1 MLEKKHLNYKK
12 LIVYKK
18 TLKSLFVILIIFPL
32 LFSCKTGKKKKVNLY
47 KEITDLKDMS
57 SSIEEMV
64 KDKKSIFYG
73 LYSPVKVKKI
83 FENVGV
89 EYTPSVLNPVD
100 NMPNYASS
108 SKKAL
113 NLGVYGV
120 DMSYIQLFNLTQ
132 ESVNYWNAIEKLIN
146 DLNIPNEIILTSR
159 ESVKKNINNPDSLV
173 QIATTTLAI
182 VRNHLGEQDR
192 ESAAAMIL
200 IGGWIE
206 ALYIATES
214 LYNENKPDIE
224 IASIIAEQKYSLNSL
239 VSFAKN
245 YHYDPE
251 VAHYYRKLRLLQNYF
266 NEFYIYYQK
275 NDIEI
280 DTVNKVIKTSGN
292 KSDITMKNILKIKKL
307 IGEIRDEIVD

>member
-1 MLEKKHLNYKK
+1 MLVKTDLNYKK
-12 LIVYKK
+12 LTVYKE
-18 TLKSLFVILIIFPL
+18 TLKSLFIILIIIPL
-32 LFSCKTGKKKKVNLY
+32 LFGCKTGKEKKVNLD

-57 SSIEEMV
+57 SSIEKMV
-64 KDKKSIFYG
+64 RDKKSIFYG

-83 FENVGV
+83 FDNVGV
-89 EYTPSVLNPVD
+89 EYTPSVLNPVR
-100 NMPNYASS
+100 NMPNYESS

-146 DLNIPNEIILTSR
+146 DLNIPNEIILASR

-182 VRNHLGEQDR
+182 VRNHLKEQDR

-206 ALYIATES
+206 ALYIATEL

-224 IASIIAEQKYSLNSL
+224 IATIIAEQKYSLNSL
-239 VSFAKN
+239 VSFVKN

-251 VAHYYRKLRLLQNYF
+251 VAHYYRKLRVLQNYF

-292 KSDITMKNILKIKKL
+292 KSDITLKNILKIKKL